1 LLVEP
6 AAVGRLPLASDEAGR
21 FLGGAKY
28 ADAIKDG
35 ADADAGGPDADAEGP
50 EADAGGTDA
59 DAGCADDD
67 ASAVEDEDVDGL
79 DEAAVDVEVGGC
91 TRTHPD
97 AVC

>member
-1 LLVEP
+1 M
-6 AAVGRLPLASDEAGR
+6 
-21 FLGGAKY
+21 GGAKY

-79 DEAAVDVEVGGC
+79 DEAAVDVEVAEKKNYLRGLQGQLKC
-91 TRTHPD
+91 SNGH
-97 AVC
+97 ACKIS